1 MNRALHSRREF
12 LGAGLGAAVATGIGG
27 IAVKASTVGV
37 TAPVGE
43 GPFYPIHEQAERDF
57 DLTRF
62 NRTSERAEGELV
74 IVEGHVLDDA
84 GNPVAGA
91 FVDVWQANTWGRYH
105 HEKDPNPAPRDPNF
119 QGWAQIVADK
129 QGRYRLLTIKPGA
142 YPVDKN
148 WVRPPHIHF
157 KVAKRGY
164 HDLTTQ
170 MFFEGESLND
180 DDQLFLAL
188 SKESRES
195 VVAKTGKGRTI
206 GGEDAIHCQFDIV
219 LKRV

>member
-1 MNRALHSRREF
+1 MKPAPHSRREF
-12 LGAGLGAAVATGIGG
+12 LAAGLGAAVATGIGG
-27 IAVKASTVGV
+27 LTVKASTADV
-37 TAPVGE
+37 TPPVEE

-74 IVEGHVLDDA
+74 IVEGQVLDDA
-84 GNPVAGA
+84 GNPVADA

-148 WVRPPHIHF
+148 WTRPPHIHF
-157 KVAKRGY
+157 KV
-164 HDLTTQ
+164 
-170 MFFEGESLND
+170 
-180 DDQLFLAL
+180 
-188 SKESRES
+188 
-195 VVAKTGKGRTI
+195 
-206 GGEDAIHCQFDIV
+206 
-219 LKRV
+219 